1 MRPDPAYPVTWFMR
15 FIKACKSAGR
25 GLARVLFG
33 KLPPTWQLRLYDTL
47 LASARALAP
56 RLVKPG
62 SKGEH
67 LVRHRALEFRLPA
80 NCVDE
85 ILRMADTMDASLI
98 SRQDLQ
104 STVFASPTFSA
115 EALEGQRYF
124 DVLKQLDACHASFV
138 IGWQSL
144 WLDVPESV
152 RAAAAA
158 RNGDVLFISLA
169 PLATATYGD
178 GVQSVRIAGGAAH
191 DSASVASCATLLATL
206 IIQRAPS
213 AVYVSRDGS
222 LADSL
227 QRYRNALSARSEI
240 ISF

>member
-1 MRPDPAYPVTWFMR
+1 MR
-15 FIKACKSAGR
+15 FINACKNAGR
-25 GLARVLFG
+25 RLAHVLFG
-33 KLPPTWQLRLYDTL
+33 RLPPTWQLRLYDTL

-80 NCVDE
+80 TCVDE

-98 SRQDLQ
+98 SGQDLQ

-158 RNGDVLFISLA
+158 NGDVLFISLA
-169 PLATATYGD
+169 PLATASYGD
-178 GVQSVRIAGGAAH
+178 GVQSVRIEGGAAS
-191 DSASVASCATLLATL
+191 DSAPVASCATLLATL

-227 QRYRNALSARSEI
+227 QHYRNALSARSEI